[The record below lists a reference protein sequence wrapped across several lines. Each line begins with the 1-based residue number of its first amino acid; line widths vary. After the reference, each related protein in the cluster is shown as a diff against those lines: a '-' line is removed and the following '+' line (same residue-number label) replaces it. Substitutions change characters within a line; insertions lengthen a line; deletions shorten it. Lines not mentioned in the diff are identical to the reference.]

1 MTKSKKI
8 LILALYLGLTLIFL
22 ICVKFHVPCLIKK
35 YFHISCPGCGITRAF
50 LCIFQFKFIE
60 SFSYNILAF
69 PLFCFLSIALLLDI
83 NDLLFNKNYLTSMIN
98 KLSKSYYV
106 ILLLVIVSFIINN
119 YRGI

>member
-22 ICVKFHVPCLIKK
+22 ICIKFNVSCLFKK
-35 YFHISCPGCGITRAF
+35 HFHISCPGCGITRAF

-69 PLFCFLSIALLLDI
+69 PLFCFLTIALLLNI
-83 NDLLFNKNYLTSMIN
+83 YDLFFNKNYLTCMIN
-98 KLSKSYYV
+98 KLSKSYYA
-106 ILLLVIVSFIINN
+106 ILLLIFISFIINN